1 MSTVIR
7 VLCASLLVIVGVW
20 SSSVLAEVL
29 ELRNGQKIEGQFA
42 GGSKDELHFQVGSQ
56 TLKFPVGEVAR
67 ITFGTVAQED
77 FSKAAKEALRQIK
90 ALASVVE
97 GGITYR
103 DYAPRV
109 SDAKI
114 RVDQFLDEYKPSPV
128 PAFNAHISDAL
139 EFYVAASSVWNAGIS
154 RRGYEEIQVSP
165 YVQKCAAL
173 QEIVETFLGTQR
185 RLSGIPQRG
194 MVIASAGPQPLW
206 QCARASLNEAEK
218 ALGQ

>member
-1 MSTVIR
+1 MSTIFR
-7 VLCASLLVIVGVW
+7 VLCALLLVIVGVW

-42 GGSKDELHFQVGSQ
+42 GGSRDELHFQVGSQ

-67 ITFGTVAQED
+67 ITFGTAAQEA

-114 RVDQFLDEYKPSPV
+114 RVDQFLDEYKSSPV
-128 PAFNAHISDAL
+128 PAFNAYISHAL
-139 EFYVAASSVWNAGIS
+139 GFYVAASSAWNVQIS
-154 RRGYEEIQVSP
+154 RRGYEELRVNSYAGQ
-165 YVQKCAAL
+165 CAAFL
-173 QEIVETFLGTQR
+173 KTVPNPFSGLALSSGKEI
-185 RLSGIPQRG
+185 
-194 MVIASAGPQPLW
+194 AAAGPQPLW
-206 QCARASLNEAEK
+206 YCARESLNEAEK